1 MVTFSMTFTDPLPG
15 FQGHGIFEV
24 EYVKNV
30 LSYGQNYYST
40 VIEMVPCLVT
50 LNDL

>member
-1 MVTFSMTFTDPLPG
+1 MTFTDPLPG

-40 VIEMVPCLVT
+40 VANRNGTMFG
-50 LNDL
+50 DLE